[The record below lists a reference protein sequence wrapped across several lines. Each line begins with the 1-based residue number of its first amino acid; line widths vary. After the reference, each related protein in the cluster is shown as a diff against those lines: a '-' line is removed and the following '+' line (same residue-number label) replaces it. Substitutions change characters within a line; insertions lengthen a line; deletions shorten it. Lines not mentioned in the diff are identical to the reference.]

1 MNRRTLH
8 DILVRHATLSRFV
21 AILLLLGAGETLA
34 TIGLAHFEN
43 DHAWARVAHV
53 LGMVV
58 WNLAILIVFFHLPCM
73 RELRSRQKI
82 QNGLVETQQKMRNV
96 TDPEE
101 LGEIILRCL
110 ADNMS
115 ADSGLLYLAGT
126 DGKLHLTASYGILP
140 DRAPSRTLQP
150 GEGVLGEIA
159 VHRKL
164 TWLSNTPID
173 SLRMQAELMEVVPNH
188 LLAVPLLHE
197 DQVKGVLA
205 LGAVRPFE
213 KWHAG
218 FLERIGDSIA
228 RAFSGVQT
236 GLANRKLLDQ
246 TRRQAETLAIN
257 QQVLRGTIEQLEKES
272 GYKSRFLAN
281 MSHELRSPLNSL
293 LILARLLGEN
303 KPGNLTDKQVEFA
316 STIHAAGSDLL
327 TLIDEILD
335 LARIEAG
342 RIRIFNTPIRL
353 TDLASNLE
361 RLFTHVAREKGLEF
375 RILFEEPL
383 PHAIHTDRM
392 RVEQILKNLISNAIK
407 FTPAGQVTVILR
419 TRRPEGNGEWLTI
432 AVEDTGIGIP
442 GDQQTAVFE
451 PFKQLDDG
459 LNRKYGGTGLGL
471 TICQELSHLLN
482 GRVELV
488 STVGHGSV
496 FTLWLPMR
504 ETEAPPSPETNE
516 IDGMRDDRRTLR
528 PDDHAILV
536 VGREFDRMRHISE
549 LAGARDLRVIVA
561 GDRGAA
567 LFLAHHFQPL
577 AIVISGELPD
587 QDTNNLLLH
596 LRKAVRRPRC
606 PILYLTT
613 RADLAAGLALP
624 EEAQVIPPTL
634 GQGALSLECG
644 RFLAAIAEAAPDLAP
659 NATPAPQP
667 LPAAPEHTLAGK
679 RILLVDDDIRNVFAM
694 TNLLEEKG
702 GEVIMAENGHVALE
716 RLQAE
721 APVDLVL
728 LDVMLPDRNGYA
740 VLDEIRRRPAW
751 RDLPILV
758 LTSRALPG
766 ERLRCLEAGAS
777 DYLSKPVDTNKLLS
791 MMHLWL
797 NMRTIAP

>member
-1 MNRRTLH
+1 M
-8 DILVRHATLSRFV
+8 

-34 TIGLAHFEN
+34 WFGMAHAGS
-43 DHAWARVAHV
+43 DQTWVRVAHV
-53 LGMVV
+53 AGMLV
-58 WNLAILIVFFHLPCM
+58 WNLTILIMFFYLPCM

-96 TDPEE
+96 TDPQE
-101 LGEIILRCL
+101 LGKIILRCL
-110 ADNMS
+110 AENMT
-115 ADSGLLYLAGT
+115 ADSGLLYQTGT

-159 VHRKL
+159 MHRRL
-164 TWLSNTPID
+164 TWLSNTPIA

-197 DQVKGVLA
+197 DQLQGLLA
-205 LGAVRPFE
+205 VGAVRPFE
-213 KWHAG
+213 PWHAG
-218 FLERIGDSIA
+218 FLERIGDSVA

-236 GLANRKLLDQ
+236 NLATRKLLDQ

-303 KPGNLTDKQVEFA
+303 KPGNLTARQVEFA
-316 STIHAAGSDLL
+316 ATIHAAGSDLL

-342 RIRIFNTPIRL
+342 RIRLFHTPIRL
-353 TDLASNLE
+353 TDLAFNLE
-361 RLFTHVAREKGLEF
+361 RLYTHVAKEKGLEF
-375 RILFEEPL
+375 RILLEEPL
-383 PHAIHTDRM
+383 PRAIHTDRI

-407 FTPAGQVTVILR
+407 FTPAGRVSVTFR
-419 TRRPEGNGEWLTI
+419 AQRQAENQEWLAI

-442 GDQQTAVFE
+442 DDQQLAVFE

-459 LNRKYGGTGLGL
+459 FNRKFAGTGLGL
-471 TICQELSHLLN
+471 AICQELSRLLD
-482 GRVELV
+482 GHVELV

-496 FTLWLPMR
+496 FTLWLPIR
-504 ETEAPPSPETNE
+504 EGEAPPPTGNDQ
-516 IDGMRDDRRTLR
+516 IDGMRDDRRSLC
-528 PDDHAILV
+528 PDDRAILV
-536 VGREFDRMRHISE
+536 VGQEYDRMRHVTE
-549 LAGARDLRVIVA
+549 LARARELRVIVA

-577 AIVISGELPD
+577 AIVICGELPD
-587 QDTNNLLLH
+587 QEAGNLPIH
-596 LRKAVRRPRC
+596 LRNAVRQLRC
-606 PILYLTT
+606 PILYLTD
-613 RADLAAGLALP
+613 RADPASGLTLP
-624 EEAQVIPPTL
+624 ADARVIAPPL
-634 GQGALSLECG
+634 GQEAILLECD
-644 RFLAAIAEAAPDLAP
+644 RFLATIANVAPEHAP
-659 NATPAPQP
+659 PADPEDAPPLPQP
-667 LPAAPEHTLAGK
+667 LPVVPQHTLAGK
-679 RILLVDDDIRNVFAM
+679 RILLVDGDIRNVFAM
-694 TNLLEEKG
+694 TSLLEERG
-702 GEVIMAENGHVALE
+702 SEVIMAENGHVALE
-716 RLQAE
+716 RLQTE
-721 APVDLVL
+721 VPVDLVL
-728 LDVMLPDRNGYA
+728 MDVMLPDMDGYA
-740 VLDEIRRRPAW
+740 VLQTIRHRPGG
-751 RDLPILV
+751 RELPILV
-758 LTSRALPG
+758 LTARALPG
-766 ERLRCLEAGAS
+766 ERLRCLNAGAS